1 MAALFDIFALKID
14 KEKKQE
20 LLGQHFS
27 LQKMTTN
34 RSLENKVLKSMEFNR
49 AAIQEE
55 EEKESDELGVESD
68 LEDDEED

>member
-1 MAALFDIFALKID
+1 
-14 KEKKQE
+14 
-20 LLGQHFS
+20 
-27 LQKMTTN
+27 MTTN

-68 LEDDEED
+68 LENDAEED